1 MLGIRAALKP
11 DLECS
16 AAELVYD
23 TTLRIPGDLFGYSQ
37 SSVDLDPSDYVQ
49 RFRHAMTHFRATPPR
64 PPTKGGTRVFLELGG
79 GFVRGSLWSLFAR
92 VTLWLTPLFTINTG
106 EYSHL
111 YLRNEHKNSS
121 AFKNNLHD
129 TSKRTAAIR
138 QVEMVGLCARCKD
151 ILDWK
156 IKYKKYKPL
165 TQPKSCIKC
174 GQRTVKRA
182 YYTICDSCAEGL
194 KVCGKCGEAK
204 DIVIPPPD
212 SRQVEEE
219 KFFEQNL
226 RGMRERERRTLLRIM
241 QSGDEE
247 KMAKA
252 TERVKRATEAKDSN
266 MPSSNEDSDG
276 DDDDEEEDIGDGAS
290 DDENNDDS
298 ESVDDDDDEGECQGR
313 KGKC

>member
-1 MLGIRAALKP
+1 
-11 DLECS
+11 
-16 AAELVYD
+16 
-23 TTLRIPGDLFGYSQ
+23 
-37 SSVDLDPSDYVQ
+37 
-49 RFRHAMTHFRATPPR
+49 
-64 PPTKGGTRVFLELGG
+64 
-79 GFVRGSLWSLFAR
+79 
-92 VTLWLTPLFTINTG
+92 
-106 EYSHL
+106 
-111 YLRNEHKNSS
+111 
-121 AFKNNLHD
+121 
-129 TSKRTAAIR
+129 
-138 QVEMVGLCARCKD
+138 MVGLCARCKD

-156 IKYKKYKPL
+156 VKYKKYKPL

-182 YYTICDSCAEGL
+182 YYTICDSCAESL

-252 TERVKRATEAKDSN
+252 AEKVKRATEAKNSN
-266 MPSSNEDSDG
+266 APSSNEDSDG
-276 DDDDEEEDIGDGAS
+276 GGNDDDDDEDTDDDANDDGD
-290 DDENNDDS
+290 NYDS
-298 ESVDDDDDEGECQGR
+298 ESVDDDDDESECQRR